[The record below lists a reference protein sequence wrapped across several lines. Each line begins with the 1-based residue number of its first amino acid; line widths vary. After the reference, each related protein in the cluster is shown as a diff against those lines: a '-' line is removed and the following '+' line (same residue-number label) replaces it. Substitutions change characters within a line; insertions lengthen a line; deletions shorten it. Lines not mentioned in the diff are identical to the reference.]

1 MDGVHD
7 LGGREGFGPIVDK
20 DDDKPFHADWEMRAF
35 GITQA
40 SGASSSWTI
49 DWFRHCRELA
59 VPVDYLTRPYFDQW
73 ITTRAA
79 QLIDEG
85 YLTLEEIQ
93 AAASSFAPKPSRP
106 LQTPDAARTLVKSP
120 TSFAVSV
127 NAPPRFALADKV
139 RCRLDGGSGHTRL
152 PGYVRGRAGLIHAHD
167 GGHVLPDASARGEKR
182 GEHLYTVS
190 FASSDL
196 WPETKGSAD
205 RVFVDLWE
213 SYLEPA

>member
-35 GITQA
+35 GIKEVVA
-40 SGASSSWTI
+40 ANWAI
-49 DWFRHCRELA
+49 DWFRHYRELV
-59 VPVDYLTRPYFDQW
+59 VPVDYLTRPYFDQR
-73 ITTRAA
+73 ITAVAA

-85 YLTLEEIQ
+85 HLTLDEIK
-93 AAASSFAPKPSRP
+93 AGASAFAPKLSRP
-106 LQTPDAARTLVKSP
+106 PMTPEVARALVRRP

-127 NAPPRFALADKV
+127 NTPQRFALGQTV
-139 RCRLDGGSGHTRL
+139 RCRLDGAAGHTRL
-152 PGYVRGRAGLIHAHD
+152 PHYARGRAGQIQAHH
-167 GGHVLPDASARGEKR
+167 GGHVLADASARGEKR
-182 GEHLYTVS
+182 GEHLYTVG
-190 FASSDL
+190 FASVDL
-196 WPETKGSAD
+196 WPEARGSRD